1 MARLPMYEV
10 IYQDLDRQL
19 SSGTLR
25 PGDRLPSEGEMAEH
39 YGVSRMTV
47 RQAVGR
53 LTDERR
59 LVRRRG
65 AGTFVADHQATFRKV
80 HSLGPYSED
89 IGRGDAV
96 IDTVVHLREVADAPE
111 DVSDRLGLKPRQKVT
126 RLLRLRVVDGQ
137 PAAIQDSW
145 IPYGLAPSLADDELL
160 DGSLYRT
167 LVDRFGIRLTW
178 AEQEV
183 SAAAANAEQ
192 AALLQVP
199 PGTPLIAI
207 TRLTHGDENGPVE
220 FARSWSRPE
229 FPLLIRLER

>member
-10 IYQDLDRQL
+10 IYRDLERQL
-19 SSGTLR
+19 SCGTLK
-25 PGDRLPSEGEMAEH
+25 PGDRLPSEGDMADR

-59 LVRRRG
+59 LIRRRG
-65 AGTFVADHQATFRKV
+65 AGTFVAEHQATFRKV
-80 HSLGPYSED
+80 HTLGPFSED
-89 IGRGDAV
+89 IGRGDAA
-96 IDTVVHLREVADAPE
+96 IDTLVHVRQIADAPQE
-111 DVSDRLGLKPRQKVT
+111 VSDRLGLKPRQKVI
-126 RLLRLRVVDGQ
+126 RLLRVRVVDGR

-145 IPYGLAPSLADDELL
+145 IPYGLAPALADEELL
-160 DGSLYRT
+160 GGSLYRT
-167 LVDRFGIRLTW
+167 LADRFGIRLSW

-183 SAAAANAEQ
+183 SAAAADAEQ

-207 TRLTHGDENGPVE
+207 TRLAHSDGAGPVE
-220 FARSWSRPE
+220 FAHSWSRPE

>member
-10 IYQDLDRQL
+10 IYRDLVRQL
-19 SSGTLR
+19 SCGALE

-39 YGVSRMTV
+39 FGVSRMTV

-65 AGTFVADHQATFRKV
+65 AGTFVANPHATFRKV
-80 HSLGPYSED
+80 HTLGPFSED
-89 IGRGDAV
+89 IGRGGAS
-96 IDTVVHLREVADAPE
+96 IDTLIHVQQVADAPQE
-111 DVSDRLGLKPRQKVT
+111 VSDRLGLKPRQKVV
-126 RLLRLRVVDGQ
+126 RLLRVRVVDGR

-145 IPYGLAPSLADDELL
+145 VPYGLAPSLADEELL
-160 DGSLYRT
+160 GGSLYRT
-167 LVDRFGIRLTW
+167 LTDRFGVGPAW

-183 SAAAANAEQ
+183 SAAAASAEQ
-192 AALLQVP
+192 AALLQVS

-207 TRLTHGDENGPVE
+207 TRLAHSDGAGPVE

>member
-10 IYQDLDRQL
+10 IYRDLARQL
-19 SSGTLR
+19 SCGTLK

-65 AGTFVADHQATFRKV
+65 AGTFVAEHHATYRKV
-80 HSLGPYSED
+80 HTLGPFSED
-89 IGRGDAV
+89 IGRGDAA
-96 IDTVVHLREVADAPE
+96 IDTLVRVQQVTDAPAE
-111 DVSDRLGLKPRQKVT
+111 VSDRLGLKPRQKVI
-126 RLLRLRVVDGQ
+126 RLLRVRVVDGQ

-145 IPYGLAPSLADDELL
+145 IPYGLAPALAEEELL
-160 DGSLYRT
+160 GGSLYRT
-167 LVDRFGIRLTW
+167 LADRFGIRLTW

-183 SAAAANAEQ
+183 SAAAASDEW

-199 PGTPLIAI
+199 AGTPLIAI
-207 TRLTHGDENGPVE
+207 TRLTHSEGVGPVE
-220 FARSWSRPE
+220 FAHSWSRPE